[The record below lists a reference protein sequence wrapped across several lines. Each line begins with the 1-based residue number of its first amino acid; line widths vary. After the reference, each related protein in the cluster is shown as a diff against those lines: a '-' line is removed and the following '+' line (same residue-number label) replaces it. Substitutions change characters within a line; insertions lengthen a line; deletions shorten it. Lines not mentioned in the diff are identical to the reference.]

1 MNDAATRK
9 SILGHCSL
17 APLAGAPAVV
27 TLFAGNAFRG
37 GGAARGVGRD
47 APGRPERPNPHAGD
61 LERRP
66 AAGLRPAGARGCPTR
81 PTVLADRQRVAGG
94 RRAGGAGDVSSEL
107 AAQCHRHRQTGG
119 HTLGSSVVPGADLV
133 FAGMREHL
141 AGRARFGIGIGH
153 RHQRGVPV
161 AVDGVGTAVASGR
174 ITMHVHILGI
184 AGTFIGGVPSN
195 FDATARLGSA
205 SYFVIEADEY
215 DTAFFDK
222 RAKFVHYRPR
232 TAILNNLEYDH
243 ADIYPDVA
251 AIRRQFNQLLR
262 TVPAAGRLIVN
273 GDDEE
278 LRATLAM
285 GCWTPRETFADGGKG
300 ATGAAREGGIGAS
313 GADWTAHDEAGES
326 SRFSVHFAGREVA
339 VVEWTLL
346 GKH

>member
-47 APGRPERPNPHAGD
+47 APARPERPNPHAGD

-81 PTVLADRQRVAGG
+81 PTVLGDRQRVAGG

-133 FAGMREHL
+133 FAGMRENL
-141 AGRARFGIGIGH
+141 ACRARFGIGFGH

-161 AVDGVGTAVASGR
+161 AVDGLGTAAASGR

-184 AGTFIGGVPSN
+184 AGTFMGG
-195 FDATARLGSA
+195 
-205 SYFVIEADEY
+205 
-215 DTAFFDK
+215 
-222 RAKFVHYRPR
+222 
-232 TAILNNLEYDH
+232 
-243 ADIYPDVA
+243 VA
-251 AIRRQFNQLLR
+251 AIAKSAGFRVTGSDLNVYPPMSTQL
-262 TVPAAGRLIVN
+262 T
-273 GDDEE
+273 
-278 LRATLAM
+278 AM
-285 GCWTPRETFADGGKG
+285 GIDYVQGY
-300 ATGAAREGGIGAS
+300 
-313 GADWTAHDEAGES
+313 GADQLDLQPDVVVVGKAL
-326 SRFSVHFAGREVA
+326 SRGNP
-339 VVEWTLL
+339 VVEAMLDP
-346 GKH
+346 GMSYYS